1 MNEMRRLDLYRLRLL
16 IASPIIWTWLTLSVG
31 FSLATGAALIEWVD
45 TAILVRPL
53 VILLG
58 LTSIVAL
65 LLAPELKA
73 YLMPEIDVGGH
84 HLGPQRDVVAF
95 VLESHGLE
103 EEARQVRRA
112 TGNQTYWG
120 IADELTAN
128 WLAKHAAT
136 PALLREGAEALIS
149 LCEYAAM
156 AGLSHSL
163 IRQNAAL
170 LFELAGEPALSLEA
184 LAEPSASVP
193 HAVLQSR
200 NKLRSRSA
208 DARSAKLARH

>member
-1 MNEMRRLDLYRLRLL
+1 LDLHRLRLF
-16 IASPIIWTWLTLSVG
+16 IASPIIWAWLTLSVG
-31 FSLATGAALIEWVD
+31 LSLATGAALIEWVA

-53 VILLG
+53 VILLA
-58 LTSIVAL
+58 LTAIVGL

-95 VLESHGLE
+95 VLESHGLD

-112 TGNQTYWG
+112 TGNLTYWG

-128 WLAKHAAT
+128 WQAKHAAA
-136 PALLREGAEALIS
+136 PSLLRKGAEALVS

-170 LFELAGEPALSLEA
+170 LFELAGEPALSAKA
-184 LAEPSASVP
+184 LGEPSVGAP
-193 HAVLQSR
+193 HAVLLSR
-200 NKLRSRSA
+200 DKLRSRPTG
-208 DARSAKLARH
+208 ARSAKLARH